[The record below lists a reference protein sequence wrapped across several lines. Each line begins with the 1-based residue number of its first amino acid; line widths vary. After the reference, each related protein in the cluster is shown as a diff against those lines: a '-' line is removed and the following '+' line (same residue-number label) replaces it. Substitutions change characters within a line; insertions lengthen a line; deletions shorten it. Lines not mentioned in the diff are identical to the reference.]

1 MESSKLKLAEV
12 TKDKSAVRTKISA
25 PLLKS
30 YDALAGKQNGKAV
43 SLVETE
49 FCGVCNV
56 KIRPQRL
63 NELLSFKEM
72 LTCDSCGRILF
83 VKLVKKEEKKKETK
97 NKDKNKS
104 EDK

>member
-1 MESSKLKLAEV
+1 MVES
-12 TKDKSAVRTKISA
+12 
-25 PLLKS
+25 
-30 YDALAGKQNGKAV
+30 
-43 SLVETE
+43 E

-83 VKLVKKEEKKKETK
+83 VKQTEKEEKKEEENK
-97 NKDKNKS
+97 NKNKNKNQ
-104 EDK
+104 DR